1 MTPAWSSPEACAARL
16 RGERRPLEERLWEK
30 VAIGGP
36 DECWPWLA
44 SVDSGGYGHLDDG
57 TGRVCKAHRIAYA
70 LEHGDPGELHV
81 LHRCDT
87 PRCCNPAHL
96 FVGTHDEN
104 MRDRQ
109 EKGRTRTPPAQL
121 GEANPAARLDALD
134 VLTIRSLRA
143 CGASFKAI
151 AASFAISVANARLIV
166 TGRTWKHVAATNHT
180 SHERR
185 ERPVEERS

>member
-16 RGERRPLEERLWEK
+16 RGERRPLAERLWEK

-57 TGRVCKAHRIAYA
+57 TGRVCKAHRIAYT
-70 LEHGDPGELHV
+70 LTRGDPGELHV
-81 LHRCDT
+81 LHRCDA

-96 FVGTHDEN
+96 FVGTHREN

-109 EKGRTRTPPAQL
+109 EKGRTRTPPVQP
-121 GEANPAARLDALD
+121 GEANPAARLDTID
-134 VLTIRSLRA
+134 VLAIRTLRA
-143 CGASFKAI
+143 CGASIQAI
-151 AASFAISVANARLIV
+151 AAAFAISAANARLIV
-166 TGRTWKHVAATNHT
+166 TGRTWKHVAATNHAT
-180 SHERR
+180 PERQ

>member
-16 RGERRPLEERLWEK
+16 RGERCPLEERLWEK

-44 SVDSGGYGHLDDG
+44 SVDRGGYGHLDDG

-87 PRCCNPAHL
+87 PRCRNPAHL